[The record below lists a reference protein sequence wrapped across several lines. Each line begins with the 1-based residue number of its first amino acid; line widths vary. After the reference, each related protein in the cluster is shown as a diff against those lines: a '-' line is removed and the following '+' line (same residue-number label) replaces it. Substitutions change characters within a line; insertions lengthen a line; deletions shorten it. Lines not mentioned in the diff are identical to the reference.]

1 MLKPLPT
8 TTASFRKM
16 IEGNYLYID
25 KTEYIYQLVQNP
37 TGAWFLSR
45 PRRFGKSLL
54 ISTLEELFQ
63 GNRDLFRGLW
73 IDRSDYNWES
83 YPVIR
88 IGFNLYPT
96 TSAAELKANIIRY
109 LQLVARQYGV
119 TLADSPYYVQFSDL
133 IFALS
138 AQKPVV
144 ILIDEY
150 DKPLIDNLGNLAEAQ
165 EIRETLKAFY
175 GVIKALEGHIR
186 LAFITGISKFSKV
199 SIFSDLNSLGELTSD
214 ERFANML
221 GITQT
226 ELDLHFQARI
236 VDFAAQQGVPVDELR
251 QQIRRWYNGFRF
263 TQWDEALYNPF
274 SIMNLFDKLRFH
286 NYWFDSGTPTFLVK
300 LIQQRNYA
308 LADLNNLVVGELA
321 FSTYDIERLSI
332 IPLLFQTGYL
342 TIKEYLPATRQYRLH
357 YPNYEVENSFLV
369 HLLDAFSNTEQGLSE
384 SHLWRLIGALRNH
397 NLHEFFAILRVLF
410 ANIDYDLHRNYE
422 KYYQT
427 IFYLIFKLIGL
438 QITAEVRTNDGR
450 IDAVV
455 EIADQIYI
463 FEFKLDESAAAALQ
477 QIKDR
482 EYYQRYRLHGKPII
496 CVGANFN
503 STTRTVDGW
512 ETLVS
517 APL

>member
-1 MLKPLPT
+1 MGT
-8 TTASFRKM
+8 
-16 IEGNYLYID
+16 II
-25 KTEYIYQLVQNP
+25 QLVQNP

-236 VDFAAQQGVPVDELR
+236 VDFAAQQGVGVDELR

-263 TQWDEALYNPF
+263 TQRDEALYNPF

-321 FSTYDIERLSI
+321 FSTYVPMLASFSVILI
-332 IPLLFQTGYL
+332 
-342 TIKEYLPATRQYRLH
+342 
-357 YPNYEVENSFLV
+357 NS
-369 HLLDAFSNTEQGLSE
+369 S
-384 SHLWRLIGALRNH
+384 
-397 NLHEFFAILRVLF
+397 
-410 ANIDYDLHRNYE
+410 
-422 KYYQT
+422 
-427 IFYLIFKLIGL
+427 
-438 QITAEVRTNDGR
+438 
-450 IDAVV
+450 
-455 EIADQIYI
+455 
-463 FEFKLDESAAAALQ
+463 
-477 QIKDR
+477 
-482 EYYQRYRLHGKPII
+482 
-496 CVGANFN
+496 
-503 STTRTVDGW
+503 
-512 ETLVS
+512 
-517 APL
+517 